1 MEADASKYT
10 VCSTGLTTEEIIVS
24 KSIVAQ
30 LGMRW
35 DDDLHDGVTHLLAV
49 VVGSAKYKAAKA
61 AKMKVVKLDW
71 LKECSRAAKVLPTD
85 QYELGPLEGLC
96 ICTTGLYVEDREKV
110 QELCEAAGG
119 IYHPD
124 LNFGTTTHLL
134 AEEPE
139 GAKYNT
145 AIAYGI
151 PVVTLDW
158 IVACVQAKEYKDEDA
173 YRVQEHPVEMGPN
186 VGVMDDGTLPC
197 LKLNDQLQQCLT
209 ILDGEPPG
217 CFLDGCVF
225 WLTGFPPD
233 VTTKLKALIRF
244 GMGTRYDTYNT
255 TVTHIVA
262 DFMGS
267 CRQLQDSHGNMD
279 VVAATWLINSC
290 LAGSCLPED
299 QYPPPHIKTDY
310 TVALHKPGTVVKPP
324 GTLADR
330 LHVATSTATASFAPP
345 LKPTDTNPRL
355 LFSGHMFLLVFTD
368 ALGSAGN
375 LALKTQIKGVGGRYR
390 ELNTTDPCIL
400 QPNDMTRITHI
411 VLAHGCDLPDG
422 MLPSLCASMPRAKL
436 VTELWLHCCLQD
448 GVIYPRRKHELFVCS
463 PNTHASVLPTLPL
476 ACFGRMHACISMF
489 MGVERSV
496 LTCLL
501 RLCGATLT
509 SKFSK
514 RNTHLV
520 CRVPDGPKYIKAV
533 EWKVPVVDANWLVT
547 SASAAMFQ
555 PYPTLVQPRRGD
567 APDLSKKRKSL
578 DSIRNEDETG
588 LPSAAKMS
596 QVVGA
601 TKGGLSQDDGQE
613 HCPVKPPERE
623 NHERGALTQLEHL
636 LGDMGGDESC
646 SMDYPYDIVPA
657 KPAQSPPTKRQDK
670 PFFQDSQAAA
680 PHSEMVQYEEA

>member
-1 MEADASKYT
+1 MLGHIGMYLDKETPRRLGIRISRPVRIASSSGIMEADASK
-10 VCSTGLTTEEIIVS
+10 VRRDATGLTTEEIIVS

-96 ICTTGLYVEDREKV
+96 ICTTGSSPHVAIAHALAVPLAGLYVEDREKV

-134 AEEPE
+134 AE
-139 GAKYNT
+139 
-145 AIAYGI
+145 
-151 PVVTLDW
+151 V
-158 IVACVQAKEYKDEDA
+158 CYKDEDA

-186 VGVMDDGTLPC
+186 VCVMDDGSLPC

-209 ILDGEPPG
+209 ILDGEPP
-217 CFLDGCVF
+217 
-225 WLTGFPPD
+225 GFPPD

-262 DFMGS
+262 DFMGFVLVS
-267 CRQLQDSHGNMD
+267 MAKC
-279 VVAATWLINSC
+279 A
-290 LAGSCLPED
+290 
-299 QYPPPHIKTDY
+299 
-310 TVALHKPGTVVKPP
+310 
-324 GTLADR
+324 
-330 LHVATSTATASFAPP
+330 HVGWTGGRS
-345 LKPTDTNPRL
+345 L

-436 VTELWLHCCLQD
+436 VTELWLHCCLQ
-448 GVIYPRRKHELFVCS
+448 
-463 PNTHASVLPTLPL
+463 
-476 ACFGRMHACISMF
+476 
-489 MGVERSV
+489 
-496 LTCLL
+496 
-501 RLCGATLT
+501 
-509 SKFSK
+509 
-514 RNTHLV
+514 
-520 CRVPDGPKYIKAV
+520 YIKAV

-555 PYPTLVQPRRGD
+555 PYPTLVQPRRGE

-636 LGDMGGDESC
+636 LGDMGGDES
-646 SMDYPYDIVPA
+646 S